1 MTDVLSALDET
12 FLELEELEP
21 GALMNIGAILVFDAL
36 PEGGAPTLSA
46 LRASRLELLDQLP
59 RYTQR
64 LSSTRTGRFAR
75 PCWEPAEQFDIADHV
90 YRVGLPAPG
99 GDREL
104 FEWTGEFF
112 SHPLDRTKPLWELV
126 LVEGLEGGRWALA
139 SKIHHC
145 MVDGVG
151 SAGLMDVTMS
161 RSPERAAPVVE
172 APWIAAKGE
181 QSHHGV
187 DPVLQATSAGAHAG
201 SAVVH
206 AALHP
211 RDALARSRSLASLL
225 VRDGLSGAERTS
237 LNVPIGQDRR
247 FALVRVP
254 LSDLKEIGRR
264 LGATVND
271 VALAACASG
280 LRRLLI
286 ERDEQLPARGLR
298 AMVPVN
304 VRDASDRSG
313 SGNRVSSVFVELPVA
328 EPMAEVRLA
337 RIHEA
342 TSQLTASH
350 AATGPTTLL
359 DLAEL
364 APPVVVRAAL
374 ARTAF
379 STRLFA
385 ITITNVPG
393 PRETLYEFGAPLRE
407 VHPIVPL
414 AAEHA
419 VGIAIFSYAGLVT
432 LGINADA
439 RSMHDLDVL
448 VQGIEHG
455 INELRPAVKRPARPL
470 SQSPSSAADSREST
484 PPD

>member
-1 MTDVLSALDET
+1 MADVLSALDET

-21 GALMNIGAILVFDAL
+21 GALMNIGGILVFDPL
-36 PEGGAPTLSA
+36 PEGGAPTLSE
-46 LRASRLELLDQLP
+46 LRASRLERLGQLP

-75 PCWEPAEQFDIADHV
+75 PCWEPAERFDIADHV
-90 YRVGLPAPG
+90 HHAALPAPG

-104 FEWTGEFF
+104 FEWTGEYF

-126 LVEGLEGGRWALA
+126 LIEGLEGGRWALA

-145 MVDGVG
+145 LVDGVG
-151 SAGLMDVTMS
+151 STGMMDVTMS
-161 RSPERAAPVVE
+161 RSPERPAPVVE
-172 APWIAAKGE
+172 APWTAPNGE
-181 QSHHGV
+181 RSHHTLE
-187 DPVLQATSAGAHAG
+187 PVMQTAKAGAQVG

-211 RDALARSRSLASLL
+211 RDALGRSRSLASLL
-225 VRDGLSGAERTS
+225 VREGLAGAARTS

-254 LSDLKEIGRR
+254 LADLKQIGRR
-264 LGATVND
+264 FGGTVND

-280 LRRLLI
+280 LRRQLI
-286 ERDEQLPARGLR
+286 ERDEELPARGLR

-304 VRDASDRSG
+304 VRDASDRSKL
-313 SGNRVSSVFVELPVA
+313 GNRVSSVFVELPVA
-328 EPMAEVRLA
+328 EPLAAVRLR

-342 TSQLTASH
+342 TSQLGASH

-364 APPVVVRAAL
+364 APPVVLRAAL

-385 ITITNVPG
+385 VTITNVPG
-393 PRETLYEFGAPLRE
+393 PRETLYAFGAALRE

-419 VGIAIFSYAGLVT
+419 VGIAIFSYDGLVT
-432 LGINADA
+432 FGVNADA

-448 VQGIEHG
+448 TRGIEEG
-455 INELRPAVKRPARPL
+455 IEELRAPVKRPARRRP
-470 SQSPSSAADSREST
+470 AAGSKSEPAGS
-484 PPD
+484 

>member
-36 PEGGAPTLSA
+36 PEGRAPTLSA

>member
-1 MTDVLSALDET
+1 MADVLSALDET
-12 FLELEELEP
+12 FLELEELEA
-21 GALMNIGAILVFDAL
+21 GALMNIGAILVFDSL
-36 PEGGAPTLSA
+36 PEGGAPTLSE
-46 LRASRLELLDQLP
+46 LRASRLEVLGQLP

-75 PCWEPAEQFDIADHV
+75 PCWEPAEHFDLADHV
-90 YRVGLPAPG
+90 YRAALPAPG

-126 LVEGLEGGRWALA
+126 LIEGLEGGRWALG

-145 MVDGVG
+145 LVDGVG
-151 SAGLMDVTMS
+151 SAGMMDVTMS
-161 RSPERAAPVVE
+161 RSPERAAPVVQ
-172 APWIAAKGE
+172 APWIAPNGE
-181 QSHHGV
+181 PSHHRV
-187 DPVLQATSAGAHAG
+187 DQVVRAATAGAHAG
-201 SAVVH
+201 SAVAH
-206 AALHP
+206 ATLHP
-211 RDALARSRSLASLL
+211 RDALARSRALAALL
-225 VRDGLSGAERTS
+225 VREGLSGAERTS

-254 LSDLKEIGRR
+254 LTDLKEIGQR

-271 VALAACASG
+271 VAL
-280 LRRLLI
+280 
-286 ERDEQLPARGLR
+286 DQLPVRGLR

-304 VRDASDRSG
+304 VRDASDRPG

-328 EPMAEVRLA
+328 EPLAEVRLH

-342 TSQLTASH
+342 TSQLAAAK
-350 AATGPTTLL
+350 AATGPTALL
-359 DLAEL
+359 DLAGL

-393 PRETLYEFGAPLRE
+393 PRETLYAFGAPLRE

-419 VGIAIFSYAGLVT
+419 VGIAIFSYDGLVT

-448 VQGIEHG
+448 VRGIEHG
-455 INELRPAVKRPARPL
+455 IDELRPPVKRPARRRP
-470 SQSPSSAADSREST
+470 AAKSKSETAGS
-484 PPD
+484 

>member
-1 MTDVLSALDET
+1 MADVLSALDET

-21 GALMNIGAILVFDAL
+21 GALMNIGAILVFDPP
-36 PEGGAPTLSA
+36 PEGGAPTLSVV
-46 LRASRLELLDQLP
+46 RASRFESLGQLP
-59 RYTQR
+59 RYVQR
-64 LSSTRTGRFAR
+64 LSSTRTGRLAR
-75 PCWEPAEQFDIADHV
+75 LCWEPAERFDIADHV
-90 YRVGLPAPG
+90 YHAALPAPG

-126 LVEGLEGGRWALA
+126 LIEGLEGGRWALA
-139 SKIHHC
+139 SKLHHC
-145 MVDGVG
+145 LVDGVG

-161 RSPERAAPVVE
+161 RSPEAAPLVG
-172 APWIAAKGE
+172 APWIAHNGE
-181 QSHHGV
+181 HSHHRV
-187 DPVLQATSAGAHAG
+187 DPMVQAATAGAHAG
-201 SAVVH
+201 SGVVH

-225 VRDGLSGAERTS
+225 VREGLSGAARTS

-254 LSDLKEIGRR
+254 LADLKEIGRR

-271 VALAACASG
+271 VALAACTSG

-286 ERDEQLPARGLR
+286 AREEQLPARGLR

-328 EPMAEVRLA
+328 EPQAAVRLD
-337 RIHEA
+337 RIHEVTA
-342 TSQLTASH
+342 QLAASQ
-350 AATGPTTLL
+350 AATGPTALL
-359 DLAEL
+359 DLAGL

-379 STRLFA
+379 STRLFT

-393 PRETLYEFGAPLRE
+393 PRETLYAFGAPLRE
-407 VHPIVPL
+407 IHPIVPL

-419 VGIAIFSYAGLVT
+419 VGIAIFSYDGLVT

-448 VQGIEHG
+448 VRGIEHG
-455 INELRPAVKRPARPL
+455 IDELRPPIKRPARPR
-470 SQSPSSAADSREST
+470 PAAIAKTETAR
-484 PPD
+484 

>member
-1 MTDVLSALDET
+1 MADVLSALDET

-21 GALMNIGAILVFDAL
+21 GALMNIGAILVFDSL
-36 PEGGAPTLSA
+36 PEGGVPPISEV
-46 LRASRLELLDQLP
+46 RASRLEKLGQLP

-64 LSSTRTGRFAR
+64 LSTTRTGRLAR
-75 PCWEPAEQFDIADHV
+75 LSWVPAERFDIADHIH
-90 YRVGLPAPG
+90 RAGLPPPG

-104 FEWTGEFF
+104 FEWTGEYF

-126 LVEGLEGGRWALA
+126 LIEGLEGGRWALA

-145 MVDGVG
+145 LVDGVG
-151 SAGLMDVTMS
+151 SAGMMDLTMS
-161 RSPERAAPVVE
+161 RSPERPAPVVE
-172 APWIAAKGE
+172 APWVGPNDE
-181 QSHHGV
+181 PSHNRV
-187 DPVLQATSAGAHAG
+187 DPVVQAAKAGAQAG

-211 RDALARSRSLASLL
+211 REALDRSRSLASLL
-225 VRDGLSGAERTS
+225 VREGLAGAARTS

-247 FALVRVP
+247 FGLVRAP
-254 LSDLKEIGRR
+254 LADLKEIGRR
-264 LGATVND
+264 LGGTVND

-286 ERDEQLPARGLR
+286 ERGEQLPGRGLR

-304 VRDASDRSG
+304 VRDASDRAG

-328 EPMAEVRLA
+328 EPLAEARL
-337 RIHEA
+337 RQIHEA
-342 TSQLTASH
+342 TSQLGASH
-350 AATGPTTLL
+350 AAIGPTTLL
-359 DLAEL
+359 DLAGL

-385 ITITNVPG
+385 VTITNVPG
-393 PRETLYEFGAPLRE
+393 PRETLYAFGAPLRE

-419 VGIAIFSYAGLVT
+419 VGIAIFSYDGLVT
-432 LGINADA
+432 FGINADA

-448 VQGIEHG
+448 ARGIEDG
-455 INELRPAVKRPARPL
+455 IEELRAPANRPARRRPT
-470 SQSPSSAADSREST
+470 ATRANRET
-484 PPD
+484 AG

>member
-1 MTDVLSALDET
+1 VADVLSALDET

-21 GALMNIGAILVFDAL
+21 GALMNIGAIMVFD
-36 PEGGAPTLSA
+36 PVGDGEAPTLSE
-46 LRASRLELLDQLP
+46 LRASRLESLAQLP
-59 RYTQR
+59 RYVQR

-75 PCWEPAEQFDIADHV
+75 PSWEPAERFDIADHV
-90 YRVGLPAPG
+90 HRAALPAPG
-99 GDREL
+99 GDPEL
-104 FEWTGEFF
+104 FAWTGEFF

-126 LVEGLEGGRWALA
+126 LIEGLEGGRWALA

-145 MVDGVG
+145 LVDGVG
-151 SAGLMDVTMS
+151 STGMMDVTMS
-161 RSPERAAPVVE
+161 RSPEQAAPVVE
-172 APWIAAKGE
+172 APWVAPNGE
-181 QSHHGV
+181 QSHHAI
-187 DPVLQATSAGAHAG
+187 DPVVQAATAGARAG

-211 RDALARSRSLASLL
+211 QDALERSRSLASLL
-225 VRDGLSGAERTS
+225 VREGLSGAARTS
-237 LNVPIGQDRR
+237 LNAPIGQDRR
-247 FALVRVP
+247 FAAVRVP
-254 LSDLKEIGRR
+254 LADLKEIGGR
-264 LGATVND
+264 LDATVND
-271 VALAACASG
+271 VALAVCASG

-286 ERDEQLPARGLR
+286 ERQEQLPARGLR

-313 SGNRVSSVFVELPVA
+313 LGNRVSSVFVELPVA
-328 EPMAEVRLA
+328 EPLAAVRVR

-342 TSQLTASH
+342 TSHLGASH
-350 AATGPTTLL
+350 AATGPTALL
-359 DLAEL
+359 DLAGL

-393 PRETLYEFGAPLRE
+393 PRETLYAFGAPLRE

-419 VGIAIFSYAGLVT
+419 VGIAIFSYDGLVT

-455 INELRPAVKRPARPL
+455 IDELRAPRKRP
-470 SQSPSSAADSREST
+470 SAAATGSEREDAKTTGS
-484 PPD
+484 

>member
-1 MTDVLSALDET
+1 MADVLSALDET

-21 GALMNIGAILVFDAL
+21 GALMNIGAILVFDPL
-36 PEGGAPTLSA
+36 PEGGAPTLSE
-46 LRASRLELLDQLP
+46 LRASHLEHMGQLP

-64 LSSTRTGRFAR
+64 LSSTRTGRLAR
-75 PCWEPAEQFDIADHV
+75 LCWEPAERFEIADHV
-90 YRVGLPAPG
+90 YRAALPAPG
-99 GDREL
+99 GDQEL

-126 LVEGLEGGRWALA
+126 LIDGLEGGRWALA

-145 MVDGVG
+145 LVDGVG
-151 SAGLMDVTMS
+151 SAGMMDVTMS
-161 RSPERAAPVVE
+161 RSPERAAPVVQ
-172 APWIAAKGE
+172 APWIAPNGE
-181 QSHHGV
+181 PSHHRV
-187 DPVLQATSAGAHAG
+187 DQVVRAATAGAHAG
-201 SAVVH
+201 TAVAH

-211 RDALARSRSLASLL
+211 RDTLARSRSLAALL
-225 VRDGLSGAERTS
+225 VREGLSGAERTS

-254 LSDLKEIGRR
+254 LTDLKEIGQR

-280 LRRLLI
+280 LRRLLV
-286 ERDEQLPARGLR
+286 ERDEQLPVRGLR

-304 VRDASDRSG
+304 VRDASDRPG

-328 EPMAEVRLA
+328 EPRAAVRLR
-337 RIHEA
+337 RIHEV
-342 TSQLTASH
+342 TSQLAGAH
-350 AATGPTTLL
+350 AATGPTALL
-359 DLAEL
+359 DLAGL

-393 PRETLYEFGAPLRE
+393 PRETLYAFGAPLRE

-419 VGIAIFSYAGLVT
+419 VGIAIFSYNGLVT

-448 VQGIEHG
+448 VRGIEHA
-455 INELRPAVKRPARPL
+455 IDELRPRVKRPRRRRPAANAR
-470 SQSPSSAADSREST
+470 SETTGS
-484 PPD
+484 

>member
-1 MTDVLSALDET
+1 MAGVLSALDET
-12 FLELEELEP
+12 FLELEELQP
-21 GALMNIGAILVFDAL
+21 GALMNIGAILVFDPL
-36 PEGGAPTLSA
+36 PEGGAPTLPE
-46 LRASRLELLDQLP
+46 LRASRAESLAQMP
-59 RYTQR
+59 HYMQR
-64 LSSTRTGRFAR
+64 LSSTRTSRFAR
-75 PCWEPAEQFDIADHV
+75 PSWEPAARFDIADHV
-90 YRVGLPAPG
+90 YRAALPAPG

-126 LVEGLEGGRWALA
+126 LIEGLEGGRWALA

-145 MVDGVG
+145 LVDGVG
-151 SAGLMDVTMS
+151 SAGLMDITMT
-161 RSPERAAPVVE
+161 RSPERTAPAA
-172 APWIAAKGE
+172 AGPWIAPSGAG
-181 QSHHGV
+181 SHHRV
-187 DPVLQATSAGAHAG
+187 DPVVQAATAGAHAG

-211 RDALARSRSLASLL
+211 RDALARSRSLAALF
-225 VRDGLSGAERTS
+225 VREGLSGAERTS

-247 FALVRVP
+247 FAVVRVP
-254 LSDLKEIGRR
+254 LADLKEIGRR
-264 LGATVND
+264 LGASVND

-304 VRDASDRSG
+304 VRDASDHSG

-328 EPMAEVRLA
+328 EPLAEVRLR
-337 RIHEA
+337 RIHET
-342 TSQLTASH
+342 TSQLAAAH

-359 DLAEL
+359 DLAGL

-393 PRETLYEFGAPLRE
+393 PRETLYAFGAPLRE
-407 VHPIVPL
+407 IHPIVPL

-419 VGIAIFSYAGLVT
+419 VGIAIFSYDGLVT
-432 LGINADA
+432 LGVNADA

-448 VQGIEHG
+448 VRGIEHG
-455 INELRPAVKRPARPL
+455 IDELRHPIEAATGATSDRSRSRPSARSAPAR
-470 SQSPSSAADSREST
+470 S
-484 PPD
+484 

>member
-1 MTDVLSALDET
+1 MADVLSALDET
-12 FLELEELEP
+12 FLELEELDP
-21 GALMNIGAILVFDAL
+21 GALMNIGAILVFDSL
-36 PEGGAPTLSA
+36 PEGGAPTLSE
-46 LRASRLELLDQLP
+46 LRASRLEQLGQLP
-59 RYTQR
+59 RYMQR
-64 LSSTRTGRFAR
+64 LSCTRTGRFAR
-75 PCWEPAEQFDIADHV
+75 PCWEPAERFDIADHV
-90 YRVGLPAPG
+90 YHAALPAPG

-126 LVEGLEGGRWALA
+126 LIEGLEGGRWALA

-145 MVDGVG
+145 LVDGVG
-151 SAGLMDVTMS
+151 SAGMMDVTMS
-161 RSPERAAPVVE
+161 RSRERAAPVVE
-172 APWIAAKGE
+172 APWVAPKGE
-181 QSHHGV
+181 PSHHRV
-187 DPVLQATSAGAHAG
+187 DPVVQTATAAAHAG

-225 VRDGLSGAERTS
+225 VREGLSGAARTS
-237 LNVPIGQDRR
+237 LNVPIGQGRR

-254 LSDLKEIGRR
+254 LVDLKEIGRR

-286 ERDEQLPARGLR
+286 ERDEQLPGRGVR

-313 SGNRVSSVFVELPVA
+313 LGNRVSSVFVELPVA
-328 EPMAEVRLA
+328 EPLAAVRLR

-342 TSQLTASH
+342 TSQLSASQ
-350 AATGPTTLL
+350 AATGPTALL

-393 PRETLYEFGAPLRE
+393 PRETLYAFGAPLRE

-419 VGIAIFSYAGLVT
+419 VGIAIFSYDGLVT

-448 VQGIEHG
+448 VRGIEHG
-455 INELRPAVKRPARPL
+455 IDELRPAVNLQSGGVRGLRRNAR
-470 SQSPSSAADSREST
+470 
-484 PPD
+484 

>member
-1 MTDVLSALDET
+1 MADVLSALDET

-21 GALMNIGAILVFDAL
+21 GALMNIGAILVFDSL
-36 PEGGAPTLSA
+36 PEGGVPPISEV
-46 LRASRLELLDQLP
+46 RASRLEKLGQLP

-64 LSSTRTGRFAR
+64 LSTTRTGRLAR
-75 PCWEPAEQFDIADHV
+75 LSWVPAERFDIADHIH
-90 YRVGLPAPG
+90 RAGLPPPG

-104 FEWTGEFF
+104 FEWTGEYF

-126 LVEGLEGGRWALA
+126 LIEGLEGGRWALA

-145 MVDGVG
+145 LVDGVG
-151 SAGLMDVTMS
+151 SAGMMDLTMS
-161 RSPERAAPVVE
+161 RSPERPAPVVE
-172 APWIAAKGE
+172 APWVGPNDE
-181 QSHHGV
+181 PSHNRV
-187 DPVLQATSAGAHAG
+187 DPVVQAAKAGAQAG

-211 RDALARSRSLASLL
+211 REALDRSRSLASLL
-225 VRDGLSGAERTS
+225 VREGLAGAARTS

-247 FALVRVP
+247 FGLVRAP
-254 LSDLKEIGRR
+254 LADLKEIGRR
-264 LGATVND
+264 LGGTVND

-286 ERDEQLPARGLR
+286 ERGEQLPGRGLR

-304 VRDASDRSG
+304 VRDASDRAG

-328 EPMAEVRLA
+328 EPLAEARL
-337 RIHEA
+337 RQIHEA
-342 TSQLTASH
+342 TSQLGASH
-350 AATGPTTLL
+350 AAIGPTALL
-359 DLAEL
+359 DLAGL

-385 ITITNVPG
+385 VTITNVPG
-393 PRETLYEFGAPLRE
+393 PRETLYAFGAPLRE

-419 VGIAIFSYAGLVT
+419 VGIAIFSYDGLVT
-432 LGINADA
+432 FGINADA

-448 VQGIEHG
+448 ARGIEDG
-455 INELRPAVKRPARPL
+455 IEELRAPANRPARRRPT
-470 SQSPSSAADSREST
+470 ATRANRET
-484 PPD
+484 AG

>member
-1 MTDVLSALDET
+1 MADVLSALDET

-36 PEGGAPTLSA
+36 PEGGIPTLSE
-46 LRASRLELLDQLP
+46 LRSSRLESLGQLP
-59 RYTQR
+59 RYAQR
-64 LSSTRTGRFAR
+64 LSTTRTARFAR
-75 PCWEPAEQFDIADHV
+75 PCWEPAERFEIADHV
-90 YRVGLPAPG
+90 HHAALPAPG

-104 FEWTGEFF
+104 FDWTGEFF

-126 LVEGLEGGRWALA
+126 LIEGLEGGRWALA

-145 MVDGVG
+145 LVDGVG
-151 SAGLMDVTMS
+151 SAGMMDVTMS

-172 APWIAAKGE
+172 APWIAPNGE
-181 QSHHGV
+181 PSHHRI
-187 DPVLQATSAGAHAG
+187 DPVVQAATAGAHAG

-225 VRDGLSGAERTS
+225 VREGLSGAARTS

-254 LSDLKEIGRR
+254 LADLKEIGRR

-280 LRRLLI
+280 LRHLLI
-286 ERDEQLPARGLR
+286 ERDEQLPERGLR

-304 VRDASDRSG
+304 VRDASDRSRL
-313 SGNRVSSVFVELPVA
+313 GNRVSSVFVELPVA
-328 EPMAEVRLA
+328 EPLAAVRLR

-342 TSQLTASH
+342 TSELGASQ
-350 AATGPTTLL
+350 AATGPTVLL

-364 APPVVVRAAL
+364 TPPVVVRAAL
-374 ARTAF
+374 ARAAF

-393 PRETLYEFGAPLRE
+393 PKETLYAFGAPLRE
-407 VHPIVPL
+407 IHPIVPL

-419 VGIAIFSYAGLVT
+419 VGIAIFSYDGLVT

-439 RSMHDLDVL
+439 RSVHDLDVL
-448 VQGIEHG
+448 VRGIEHG
-455 INELRPAVKRPARPL
+455 IDELRPPGKRPARRRP
-470 SQSPSSAADSREST
+470 AAKAKSETAGS
-484 PPD
+484 

>member
-1 MTDVLSALDET
+1 MGDVLSALDEA

-21 GALMNIGAILVFDAL
+21 GALMNIGAILVFD
-36 PEGGAPTLSA
+36 PPPGGGAPTLSE
-46 LRASRLELLDQLP
+46 LRASRLERLGQLP
-59 RYTQR
+59 RHVQR
-64 LSSTRTGRFAR
+64 LSSTRTGRLAR
-75 PCWEPAEQFDIADHV
+75 LCWEPADGFDIAEHV
-90 YRVGLPAPG
+90 HHAALPAPG

-126 LVEGLEGGRWALA
+126 LIERLEGGRWALA
-139 SKIHHC
+139 SKLHHC
-145 MVDGVG
+145 LVDGVG
-151 SAGLMDVTMS
+151 SAGMMDVTMT
-161 RSPERAAPVVE
+161 RSPEASAPVVE
-172 APWIAAKGE
+172 TPSIASNGE
-181 QSHHGV
+181 RSRHRV
-187 DPVLQATSAGAHAG
+187 DPVVQAAAAGAHVG

-206 AALHP
+206 AALRP
-211 RDALARSRSLASLL
+211 RDALERSRALASLL
-225 VRDGLSGAERTS
+225 VREGLSGAARTS

-254 LSDLKEIGRR
+254 LADLKEIGRR

-286 ERDEQLPARGLR
+286 ERDEQLPERGLR

-313 SGNRVSSVFVELPVA
+313 SGNRVSSVFVDLPVA
-328 EPMAEVRLA
+328 EPRAEVRLG
-337 RIHEA
+337 RIHEG
-342 TSQLTASH
+342 TSRLGASH
-350 AATGPTTLL
+350 AATGPTALL
-359 DLAEL
+359 DLAGL
-364 APPVVVRAAL
+364 APPVVIRAAL

-393 PRETLYEFGAPLRE
+393 PRETLYAFGAPLRE

-419 VGIAIFSYAGLVT
+419 VGIAIFSYDGLVT

-448 VQGIEHG
+448 VRGIEYG
-455 INELRPAVKRPARPL
+455 IDELRAPV
-470 SQSPSSAADSREST
+470 
-484 PPD
+484 

>member
-1 MTDVLSALDET
+1 MADVLSALDET

-21 GALMNIGAILVFDAL
+21 GALMNIGAILVFDPL
-36 PEGGAPTLSA
+36 PEGGVPSLSE
-46 LRASRLELLDQLP
+46 LRASRLEQLGHLP

-64 LSSTRTGRFAR
+64 LSTTRTGRLAR
-75 PCWEPAEQFDIADHV
+75 SFWLPAERFDIADHV
-90 YRVGLPAPG
+90 RRVALPAPG
-99 GDREL
+99 GDGEL

-126 LVEGLEGGRWALA
+126 LIEGLEGGRWALA

-145 MVDGVG
+145 LVDGVG
-151 SAGLMDVTMS
+151 SAGMMDLTMS
-161 RSPERAAPVVE
+161 RSPERVAPIVE
-172 APWIAAKGE
+172 APWTAPNGE
-181 QSHHGV
+181 QSHHRA
-187 DPVLQATSAGAHAG
+187 DPVVQAARAGAHAG

-225 VRDGLSGAERTS
+225 VREGLAGAARTS

-254 LSDLKEIGRR
+254 LADLKEIGRR
-264 LGATVND
+264 LGGTVND

-286 ERDEQLPARGLR
+286 ERDEQLPAQGLR

-328 EPMAEVRLA
+328 EPQPAVRL
-337 RIHEA
+337 RQIHEA
-342 TSQLTASH
+342 TSQLGASH
-350 AATGPTTLL
+350 AAIGPTALL
-359 DLAEL
+359 DLAGL

-385 ITITNVPG
+385 VTITNVPG
-393 PRETLYEFGAPLRE
+393 PRETLYAFGAPLRE

-419 VGIAIFSYAGLVT
+419 VGIAIFSYDGMVT
-432 LGINADA
+432 FGINADA
-439 RSMHDLDVL
+439 RSMHDVDVL
-448 VQGIEHG
+448 VRGIEDG
-455 INELRPAVKRPARPL
+455 IDELRAQVNPPARRRP
-470 SQSPSSAADSREST
+470 PATRAKREVPES
-484 PPD
+484 

>member
-12 FLELEELEP
+12 FLELEVLEP

-36 PEGGAPTLSA
+36 PEGRAPTLSA

>member
-1 MTDVLSALDET
+1 MADVLSALDDT

-21 GALMNIGAILVFDAL
+21 GALMNIGAVLVFDPL
-36 PEGGAPTLSA
+36 PEGGAPTLSEV
-46 LRASRLELLDQLP
+46 RASHLEHLDQLP

-64 LSSTRTGRFAR
+64 LSTTRIGRFAR
-75 PCWEPAEQFDIADHV
+75 PCWEPAKRFDIADHV
-90 YRVGLPAPG
+90 HHAALPASG

-126 LVEGLEGGRWALA
+126 LIEGLQGGRWALA

-145 MVDGVG
+145 LVDGVG
-151 SAGLMDVTMS
+151 SAGIMDVTMS
-161 RSPERAAPVVE
+161 RSPGRSAPVAE
-172 APWIAAKGE
+172 APWVAPDGE
-181 QSHHGV
+181 QPHHTV
-187 DPVLQATSAGAHAG
+187 EPVVQATTAGAHAG
-201 SAVVH
+201 SAVLH

-211 RDALARSRSLASLL
+211 RDALERSRSLASLL
-225 VRDGLSGAERTS
+225 VRDGLSGAARTS

-247 FALVRVP
+247 FASVRVP
-254 LSDLKEIGRR
+254 LADLKEIGRR
-264 LGATVND
+264 FGATVND
-271 VALAACASG
+271 VALAACSSG

-286 ERDEQLPARGLR
+286 ERHEPLPACGLR

-313 SGNRVSSVFVELPVA
+313 SGNRVSSVFVDLPVA
-328 EPMAEVRLA
+328 EPRAAVRLR
-337 RIHEA
+337 RIYEA
-342 TSQLTASH
+342 TTRLAASH
-350 AATGPTTLL
+350 AATGPTALL

-364 APPVVVRAAL
+364 APPVVIRAAL

-379 STRLFA
+379 STRLFT

-393 PRETLYEFGAPLRE
+393 PQQTLYAFGAPLRE

-419 VGIAIFSYAGLVT
+419 VGIAIFSYDGLVT

-455 INELRPAVKRPARPL
+455 IDELRPPIKRPAQRRPA
-470 SQSPSSAADSREST
+470 PNAST
-484 PPD
+484 ETTGS

>member
-1 MTDVLSALDET
+1 MPDVLSALDET

-21 GALMNIGAILVFDAL
+21 GALMNIGGILVFEPL
-36 PEGGAPTLSA
+36 PGGGAPALSE
-46 LRASRLELLDQLP
+46 LRASRLERLGQLP
-59 RYTQR
+59 RNTQR

-75 PCWEPAEQFDIADHV
+75 LRWEPAERFDIADHV
-90 YRVGLPAPG
+90 HHVALPAPG

-126 LVEGLEGGRWALA
+126 LIEGLEGGRWALA

-145 MVDGVG
+145 LVDGVG
-151 SAGLMDVTMS
+151 SAGMLDVTMS
-161 RSPERAAPVVE
+161 RSPEPAEPVVE
-172 APWIAAKGE
+172 APWAAPNGV
-181 QSHHGV
+181 QSRHRV
-187 DPVLQATSAGAHAG
+187 DPVVQTATAGAHAG

-211 RDALARSRSLASLL
+211 RDALARSRPLASLL
-225 VRDGLSGAERTS
+225 VREGLSGAARTS

-254 LSDLKEIGRR
+254 LADLKEIGRR
-264 LGATVND
+264 LGGTVND

-286 ERDEQLPARGLR
+286 DRDERLPARGLR

-304 VRDASDRSG
+304 VRDASDRSRL
-313 SGNRVSSVFVELPVA
+313 GNRVSSVFVELPVA
-328 EPMAEVRLA
+328 EPLAAARLR

-342 TSQLTASH
+342 TSQLGASH
-350 AATGPTTLL
+350 AATGPTALL

-393 PRETLYEFGAPLRE
+393 PRETLYAFGAPLRE

-419 VGIAIFSYAGLVT
+419 VGIAIFSYDGLVT

-448 VQGIEHG
+448 VRGIEHG
-455 INELRPAVKRPARPL
+455 IDELRPPVKPPARRR
-470 SQSPSSAADSREST
+470 QAAKAKSETAGS
-484 PPD
+484 

>member
-1 MTDVLSALDET
+1 MADVLSALDET

-21 GALMNIGAILVFDAL
+21 GALMNIGAILVFDPL
-36 PEGGAPTLSA
+36 PGGGAPALSE
-46 LRASRLELLDQLP
+46 LRASRVERLGELP
-59 RYTQR
+59 RFVQR
-64 LSSTRTGRFAR
+64 LSSTRTGRLAR
-75 PCWEPAEQFDIADHV
+75 LCWEPAGRFDIADHV
-90 YRVGLPAPG
+90 YRAALPAPG

-104 FEWTGEFF
+104 FEWTGGFF

-126 LVEGLEGGRWALA
+126 LIEGLEGGRWALA

-145 MVDGVG
+145 LVDGVG
-151 SAGLMDVTMS
+151 SAGVMDVTMS
-161 RSPERAAPVVE
+161 RSPEPAAPVVQ
-172 APWIAAKGE
+172 APWIAPTGE
-181 QSHHGV
+181 PSHRRV
-187 DPVLQATSAGAHAG
+187 DPVVQAATAGAHAG

-225 VRDGLSGAERTS
+225 VREGLSGAARTS

-254 LSDLKEIGRR
+254 LADLKEIGRR

-271 VALAACASG
+271 VALAVCASG

-286 ERDEQLPARGLR
+286 ERGEQLPARGLR

-313 SGNRVSSVFVELPVA
+313 SGNRVSSVFVQLPVA
-328 EPMAEVRLA
+328 EPLAAVRVR

-342 TSQLTASH
+342 TSQLGASH
-350 AATGPTTLL
+350 AATGPTALL
-359 DLAEL
+359 DLAGL

-393 PRETLYEFGAPLRE
+393 PQQTLYAFGAPLRE

-419 VGIAIFSYAGLVT
+419 VGIAIFSYDGLVT

-439 RSMHDLDVL
+439 RSMHDLDAL
-448 VQGIEHG
+448 AQGIKHG
-455 INELRPAVKRPARPL
+455 IDELRPPITRPARRQP
-470 SQSPSSAADSREST
+470 AANANTETTAS
-484 PPD
+484 

>member
-1 MTDVLSALDET
+1 MADVLSALDET

-21 GALMNIGAILVFDAL
+21 GALMNIGAILVFDPL
-36 PEGGAPTLSA
+36 PEGGAPTLSE
-46 LRASRLELLDQLP
+46 LRVSRLERLGQLP
-59 RYTQR
+59 RHVQR
-64 LSSTRTGRFAR
+64 LSSTRTGRLAR
-75 PCWEPAEQFDIADHV
+75 LGWEPAERFDIADHV
-90 YRVGLPAPG
+90 HQAALPAPG

-126 LVEGLEGGRWALA
+126 LIEGLEGGRWALA
-139 SKIHHC
+139 SKLHHC
-145 MVDGVG
+145 LVDGVG
-151 SAGLMDVTMS
+151 SAGMMDVTMS

-172 APWIAAKGE
+172 APLIAPNGE
-181 QSHHGV
+181 PSRHRV
-187 DPVLQATSAGAHAG
+187 DPVVQAATAGAHAG

-206 AALHP
+206 AGLHP
-211 RDALARSRSLASLL
+211 RNALERSRSLASLL
-225 VRDGLSGAERTS
+225 VREGVSGAARTS

-254 LSDLKEIGRR
+254 LADLKEIGRR

-328 EPMAEVRLA
+328 EPLAEVRLR

-342 TSQLTASH
+342 TSQLAASQ
-350 AATGPTTLL
+350 AATGPTALL
-359 DLAEL
+359 DLAGL

-379 STRLFA
+379 STRLFS

-393 PRETLYEFGAPLRE
+393 PRETLYTFGAPLRE

-419 VGIAIFSYAGLVT
+419 VGIAIFSYDGLVT

-455 INELRPAVKRPARPL
+455 IDELRPPVKRPARPR
-470 SQSPSSAADSREST
+470 PAAAAKTDKAGS
-484 PPD
+484 

>member
-1 MTDVLSALDET
+1 MADVLSALDET

-21 GALMNIGAILVFDAL
+21 GALMNIGGILVFDPR
-36 PEGGAPTLSA
+36 PEGGTPTLSE
-46 LRASRLELLDQLP
+46 LRASRLEGLGQLP

-64 LSSTRTGRFAR
+64 LSTTRTGRFAR
-75 PCWEPAEQFDIADHV
+75 PCWEPAERFEIADHV
-90 YRVGLPAPG
+90 YHAALPAPG

-104 FEWTGEFF
+104 LDWTGAFF

-126 LVEGLEGGRWALA
+126 LIEGLEGGRWALA

-145 MVDGVG
+145 LVDGVG
-151 SAGLMDVTMS
+151 SAGMMDVTMS
-161 RSPERAAPVVE
+161 RSSERAVPVVE
-172 APWIAAKGE
+172 APWIAPNGE
-181 QSHHGV
+181 QSHHRV
-187 DPVLQATSAGAHAG
+187 DPLVQAATAGAHAG

-211 RDALARSRSLASLL
+211 RDALGRSRSLASLL
-225 VRDGLSGAERTS
+225 VREGLSGAARTS

-254 LSDLKEIGRR
+254 LADLKEIGRR
-264 LGATVND
+264 LGGTVND

-280 LRRLLI
+280 LRHLLI

-304 VRDASDRSG
+304 VRDASDRSRL
-313 SGNRVSSVFVELPVA
+313 GNRVSSVFVELPVA
-328 EPMAEVRLA
+328 EPLAAVRLC

-342 TSQLTASH
+342 TAQLGASQ
-350 AATGPTTLL
+350 AAIGPTALL

-364 APPVVVRAAL
+364 APPVVLRAAL

-393 PRETLYEFGAPLRE
+393 PRETLYAFGAPLRE

-419 VGIAIFSYAGLVT
+419 VGIAIFSYDGLVT
-432 LGINADA
+432 IGINADA

-448 VQGIEHG
+448 VGGIELG
-455 INELRPAVKRPARPL
+455 IAELRPPVKRPARRR
-470 SQSPSSAADSREST
+470 SAAKAKSETAGS
-484 PPD
+484 

>member
-1 MTDVLSALDET
+1 V
-12 FLELEELEP
+12 
-21 GALMNIGAILVFDAL
+21 
-36 PEGGAPTLSA
+36 
-46 LRASRLELLDQLP
+46 
-59 RYTQR
+59 
-64 LSSTRTGRFAR
+64 
-75 PCWEPAEQFDIADHV
+75 
-90 YRVGLPAPG
+90 
-99 GDREL
+99 
-104 FEWTGEFF
+104 
-112 SHPLDRTKPLWELV
+112 
-126 LVEGLEGGRWALA
+126 
-139 SKIHHC
+139 
-145 MVDGVG
+145 
-151 SAGLMDVTMS
+151 
-161 RSPERAAPVVE
+161 
-172 APWIAAKGE
+172 
-181 QSHHGV
+181 
-187 DPVLQATSAGAHAG
+187 
-201 SAVVH
+201 
-206 AALHP
+206 HP

-225 VRDGLSGAERTS
+225 VREGLSGAARTS

-254 LSDLKEIGRR
+254 LTELKEIGRR

-286 ERDEQLPARGLR
+286 ERGEQLPARGVR

-304 VRDASDRSG
+304 MRDTSDRSTL
-313 SGNRVSSVFVELPVA
+313 GNRVSSVFVELPVA
-328 EPMAEVRLA
+328 EPEATARLR

-342 TSQLTASH
+342 TSQLAASR
-350 AATGPTTLL
+350 AAAGPAALL
-359 DLAEL
+359 DLAGL

-393 PRETLYEFGAPLRE
+393 PREMLYAFGAPLRE

-419 VGIAIFSYAGLVT
+419 VGIAIFSYNGLVT

-448 VQGIEHG
+448 VRGIEHG
-455 INELRPAVKRPARPL
+455 IDELRPPVKGPARRRPGAKAK
-470 SQSPSSAADSREST
+470 SETA
-484 PPD
+484 